1 MYTET
6 RGLALATLTGL
17 PSVAECV
24 DDDRDPGEDACC
36 SRGTRLT
43 EAESGWGNSGSL
55 SSSDSVPMKT
65 SIPRKQGM
73 VVDVTR
79 CTFKSLRPSRVRVKV
94 EDWDLPGVAA
104 RLSLWG
110 SMC

>member
-6 RGLALATLTGL
+6 RGLALATLAGL
-17 PSVAECV
+17 LSVDECV
-24 DDDRDPGEDACC
+24 EDDWDWGEDVGW

-43 EAESGWGNSGSL
+43 EAESGWGNSGSR

-73 VVDVTR
+73 AVCEATHR
-79 CTFKSLRPSRVRVKV
+79 SPQL
-94 EDWDLPGVAA
+94 G
-104 RLSLWG
+104 
-110 SMC
+110 